1 MTGVTGGLSLPG
13 RFIRLAAMGLAASWP
28 RFART
33 LLAALLLSLAAPT
46 LAAAEDFA
54 LVQAYPDHP
63 NAGPAA
69 AKGAVIWNHGVNF
82 LYGTEGADAPLPLF
96 LRLFRSS
103 GWDVFRLLRPRMA
116 EEQRFSS
123 SQIVKTAHRLKQQGY
138 RRIVLAGQSG
148 GAWLSLMAAGKSDD
162 IHAVIADAPAWY
174 GTDHPTYLMNGFVLL
189 DYIDAIRRGRIMIGY
204 FKNDPYDPGGRARK
218 SAELLA
224 AHGVPHV
231 VLERPQGFS
240 GHFSGNT
247 ALFVRRFG
255 ACLLQVSGDGPM
267 PTPASCDSGWGEAP
281 SAALP
286 VPRDLKPAGTSGGPA
301 DPFLGKWYGSYPNG
315 REVMLAIEHA
325 QAGSVEAAYII
336 GPGLTANLKPAV
348 SRRSG
353 RIAEGKLVFA
363 EPGLSRLLCTPR
375 EDGGLDLDWIAA
387 GGGRQLDAVLHRV
400 K

>member
-1 MTGVTGGLSLPG
+1 MTGGLSSAQ

-28 RFART
+28 RIACT
-33 LLAALLLSLAAPT
+33 LLAALLLSLAAPG

-54 LVQAYPDHP
+54 LVPAYPAQP

-82 LYGTEGADAPLPLF
+82 LYGTEGADAPLPVF

-123 SQIVKTAHRLKQQGY
+123 AQIVKTAHRLKQQGY

-148 GAWLSLMAAGKSDD
+148 GAWLSLMAAGRSDD

-204 FKNDPYDPGGRARK
+204 FKDDPYDPGGRAKK

-224 AHGVPHV
+224 AHGVPHI
-231 VLERPQGFS
+231 VLDRPPGFS

-247 ALFVRRFG
+247 GRFLRRFG
-255 ACLLQVSGDGPM
+255 ACLLQVAGDGPM
-267 PTPASCDSGWGEAP
+267 PTPASCDSGWGAAP

-286 VPRDLKPAGTSGGPA
+286 VPPQLKPAMPSGGPS
-301 DPFLGKWYGSYPNG
+301 DRFLGKWYGTYPNG
-315 REVMLAIEHA
+315 REVMLAIERA
-325 QAGSVEAAYII
+325 QAGSVEAAYIV

-348 SRRSG
+348 MQRSG
-353 RIAEGKLVFA
+353 RVTDGVLVF
-363 EPGLSRLLCTPR
+363 EGTGLSTLRFTQR
-375 EDGGLDLDWIAA
+375 ADGGLDCTWISVDRRAHLA
-387 GGGRQLDAVLHRV
+387 AVLRRV
-400 K
+400 N